1 MLSKETIKLSC
12 DLLIN
17 LAEKEKKVEIN
28 RQVLGGDK
36 EFDVYQV
43 FHILILNQRI
53 ILMKLILLIL
63 QKRNGIPCTIEE
75 IEFLI
80 FLYDENFDAKLSC
93 MEFLNLVLSDNN
105 YSLRKNTRERVGS
118 FYGNSVLPFSVEYG
132 IVKLL

>member
-36 EFDVYQV
+36 EFDAYQV
-43 FHILILNQRI
+43 FAYLDTESKNYINEVNI
-53 ILMKLILLIL
+53 INFL
-63 QKRNGIPCTIEE
+63 QKRNGIPCSIEE

-80 FLYDENFDAKLSC
+80 FLYDENFDAKLSY
-93 MEFLNLVLSDNN
+93 MEFLNLVLPDNN
-105 YSLRKNTRERVGS
+105 YSLRKNARERVLC
-118 FYGNSVLPFSVEYG
+118 FF
-132 IVKLL
+132 